1 MLTTEILIM
10 SQKKCDIKIIIIE
23 GKVITPRQAVI
34 APLIPAIFF
43 PTAQEIFMAITPGND

>member
-1 MLTTEILIM
+1 M